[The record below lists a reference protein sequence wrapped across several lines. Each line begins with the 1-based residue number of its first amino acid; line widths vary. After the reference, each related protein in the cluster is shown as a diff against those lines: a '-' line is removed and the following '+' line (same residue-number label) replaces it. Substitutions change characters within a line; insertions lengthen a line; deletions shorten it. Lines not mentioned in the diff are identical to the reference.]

1 MTFKFTSIKSFAEM
15 GCYTENAI
23 RQKIKKNQWVLGT
36 HYIKS
41 PDKRIQLNLEEI
53 QKWIESTQA

>member
-1 MTFKFTSIKSFAEM
+1 M